1 MNMLNVS
8 SSPHVRDK
16 DNTRSI
22 MMDVCIA
29 MLPTAAYGV
38 VQVGISAALV
48 IIVTVAAA
56 VLSDLFAEKVDF
68 FSIGTND
75 LTQYALA
82 LDRVNPHL
90 KEQFDPHHR
99 SVTRL
104 IKLIADN
111 AHKAGIPVGICGELA
126 RDEVLLPFFMK
137 VGIDEL
143 SVSPAYTLQL
153 RKRIS
158 EIDTTL
164 VNLEDFI

>member
-1 MNMLNVS
+1 PFKEDV
-8 SSPHVRDK
+8 K
-16 DNTRSI
+16 IGI
-22 MMDVCIA
+22 MMET
-29 MLPTAAYGV
+29 P
-38 VQVGISAALV
+38 SAA
-48 IIVTVAAA
+48 I
-56 VLSDLFAEKVDF
+56 LSDLFAKKVDF

-75 LTQYALA
+75 LSQYTLA
-82 LDRVNPHL
+82 LDRVNPNL
-90 KEQFDPHHR
+90 KEQFDPRHR

-137 VGIDEL
+137 IGIDEL

-153 RKRIS
+153 RKRVS
-158 EIDTTL
+158 EIDTAA